1 MTPPLTTPFK
11 MVPLQK
17 STQGLRLAYLY
28 TCSLPAS
35 HDEGMLRKAIAEHAG
50 TTLRHLLPDQ
60 LFIAFDEALGVVH
73 VVTGLRERSR
83 PSLTFANGLQR
94 ACGDDARF
102 YINHVGK
109 GDSLAIDA
117 GPYACLTQRLRNANL
132 VKTVDFDG
140 VGVQWKA
147 KARVHWQVVPNKTNK
162 QDFFYQLT
170 HFLLPALAARA
181 RGKGIRKVKRARQV
195 F

>member
-17 STQGLRLAYLY
+17 SAQGLRLAYLY

-60 LFIAFDEALGVVH
+60 LFIAFDEALGVVY

-94 ACGDDARF
+94 VCGDDAGF
-102 YINHVGK
+102 CINHVGK
-109 GDSLAIDA
+109 GDSLAID
-117 GPYACLTQRLRNANL
+117 ACLTQRLRNANL
-132 VKTVDFDG
+132 VKTGRFRWRRGAVEGEGSCPLAGRSEQNEQTRLVLSADS
-140 VGVQWKA
+140 
-147 KARVHWQVVPNKTNK
+147 
-162 QDFFYQLT
+162 L
-170 HFLLPALAARA
+170 LAAGTGSTCA
-181 RGKGIRKVKRARQV
+181 RKRNQEGQTCASGV
-195 F
+195 LTAV